1 MLKRALARKG
11 LAGFLLAMAPGLRL
25 LADNAIP
32 ATSAPAPAAVPSAAT
47 ALSAI
52 NTGDTAFVLISAA
65 LVLLM
70 TPGLALFYGGMVRR
84 KNVLA
89 TIMQSFMIM
98 AVISVLWVLVGYSLA
113 FGPDIHGLIG
123 SLAWLGLKGVGG
135 APNPDYAPT
144 IPHLVYM
151 SFQMKFAIITPAL
164 IAGAFAERMKFRFFL
179 LFSALWALLIY
190 TPVAHWVWGVGGFI
204 HNWGALDFAGG
215 TVVHILS
222 GVSALTVAVLLGK
235 RKGLGEEDMVPH
247 NMTMVMLG
255 AGLLWFGWFGFNA
268 GSALSAGELAAYAFV
283 NTNTA
288 AAAAC
293 LSWVAIEW
301 WVKGAPTALGAASGL
316 VAGLVAITPACG
328 YVTPMSALILGLAV
342 SPICFTAVLLKG
354 RLGYDDSLDAFGV
367 HGVVGTFGALA
378 TGLFATKAINA
389 AGGDGLFYGNPGLFL
404 IQLKAVAVVIA
415 FGVLGTIIIYKL
427 VDWILGARVTPREEE
442 LGLDLTQHGESGYE
456 L

>member
-1 MLKRALARKG
+1 MSKRALGFKG
-11 LAGFLLAMAPGLRL
+11 LAGLALALGPCLRL
-25 LADNAIP
+25 WADSAVPSPAIP
-32 ATSAPAPAAVPSAAT
+32 ASVASSIPAAPVLP
-47 ALSAI
+47 I
-52 NTGDTAFVLISAA
+52 NSGDTAFVLVSAA

-113 FGPDIHGLIG
+113 FGPDIHGIIG
-123 SLAWLGLKGVGG
+123 SLAWMGLKGVGG

-151 SFQMKFAIITPAL
+151 AFQMKFAIITPAL
-164 IAGAFAERMKFRFFL
+164 IAGAFAERMKFSAFL

-190 TPVAHWVWGVGGFI
+190 TPVAHWVWGMGGFI

-301 WVKGAPTALGAASGL
+301 WIKGTPTALGAASGL
-316 VAGLVAITPACG
+316 LAGLVAITPACG
-328 YVTPMSALILGLAV
+328 YVTPMAAVILGLAV
-342 SPICFTAVLLKG
+342 SPVCFTAVLLKG

-367 HGVVGTFGALA
+367 HGVGGAFGALA

-389 AGGDGLFYGNPGLFL
+389 AGNNGLFYGNPGLFL
-404 IQLKAVAVVIA
+404 VQLKAVAVVIA
-415 FGVLGTIIIYKL
+415 FGVVGTVVIYKM
-427 VDWILGARVTPREEE
+427 VDWALGARVTPREEE